1 MPKMN
6 HKNVVRYY
14 SCWIE
19 AMEPES
25 KDVTR
30 ALRVAQQQRKM
41 KKDASRAQLQS
52 PEAEMTITDDEEI
65 FTITQEDEKDTVNPR
80 DNYTDEIPPES
91 SEEEP

>member
-19 AMEPES
+19 AMEPEN

-30 ALRVAQQQRKM
+30 ALRVAQQQRKIR
-41 KKDASRAQLQS
+41 KVTVRPQLQS
-52 PEAEMTITDDEEI
+52 PEAEMTITDDEELL
-65 FTITQEDEKDTVNPR
+65 TITQEDEKDTVNPR

-91 SEEEP
+91 SEEGP